1 MKDSLAKDLE
11 VWTWVQTALLIVV
24 FWAAIPDCPWYD
36 SLGLSLAALYLTRL
50 LTIANRQEARWA
62 VRRAVR
68 NATRPSGPVGMN

>member
-11 VWTWVQTALLIVV
+11 VWTWVQTALLVV
-24 FWAAIPDCPWYD
+24 VAWTAIPYCPWYC
-36 SLGLSLAALYLTRL
+36 SLGLTVAALYVTRL

-68 NATRPSGPVGMN
+68 DAVRQTSA